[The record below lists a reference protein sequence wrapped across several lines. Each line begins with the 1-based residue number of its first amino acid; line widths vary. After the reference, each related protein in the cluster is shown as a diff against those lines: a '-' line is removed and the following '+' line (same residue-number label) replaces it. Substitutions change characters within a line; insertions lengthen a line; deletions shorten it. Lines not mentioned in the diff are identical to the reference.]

1 MKKPVLTVLLIA
13 ICIFAFAA
21 CDNAGGDVIETTS
34 APHVCSF
41 GEWTEVSAATCTEAG
56 LRERAC
62 ACGEKQT
69 ETLAATGHTEAVIEA
84 VEPTCTASGLTE
96 SKYCSVCDQILVE
109 PEFIEPLGHDIEDG
123 GFCSV
128 CDKPVAPSTCIE
140 YEISEDK
147 SYVTVTGYTGEANR
161 VFIGDE
167 YEGVPVT
174 KIADRA
180 FAGAGL
186 VDVVIPE
193 SVIFVGRDAF
203 TDCFELFENVDGV
216 IYVDAI
222 VISCKEEITETEL
235 KEGTRVIADYAF
247 INCRN
252 LKKAILPDSVK
263 TIGNYAFENCN
274 GLEAVITGE
283 ASELSFIGEYC
294 FRYCFSFTA
303 FNIPDSVTVIG
314 AGAFYCCQKLADISI
329 PEGLT
334 VVAPYTFY
342 ECYALTS
349 LVIPEGVTSIGD
361 GAFNSCKHLET
372 VNVADSVKEIGGGA
386 FSTGNVDI
394 SALRSVTFGENSRL
408 TSIGYGAFD
417 GCYALESIVIP
428 KGVTSLDSDV
438 FNGCTG
444 LRSVTFLSNSTITS
458 IGDRAFYFCQSL
470 ETIDIPLSVTSIGEE
485 AFYACDLI
493 ERIVIPESVTSIGK
507 YAFGST
513 YGSEKALCSVTF
525 GENSQLTS
533 IGEGAFFMCKNLN
546 SIVIPESVEVIGET
560 AFNACTSLESVVIP
574 GGVSTIG
581 RGAFWYC
588 TALKNVT
595 ILDGVT
601 VIGESSFYD
610 CPELE
615 SVSIPVSV
623 VTIETFAF
631 DACNKL
637 ETIIYGGTMAQ
648 WNEIDIKEAEYTFVS
663 EYTVL
668 CKDGSIVK

>member
-1 MKKPVLTVLLIA
+1 MKKLVLTVLVIV
-13 ICIFAFAA
+13 ICIFALAA
-21 CDNAGGDVIETTS
+21 CDNGGTPEVTTE

-41 GEWTEVSAATCTEAG
+41 GEWTEVNAATCTETG
-56 LRERAC
+56 MRERVC

-69 ETLAATGHTEAVIEA
+69 ETLAATGHTEAVLEA
-84 VEPTCTASGLTE
+84 VDPTCDTTGLTE

-109 PEFIEPLGHDIEDG
+109 AEIIEALGHDIEDG

-128 CDKPVAPSTCIE
+128 CDKPVAPSMCIE

-147 SYVTVTGYTGEANR
+147 TYVTVTGYTGEANR

-167 YEGVPVT
+167 YEGIPVT

-180 FAGAGL
+180 FSGAGL
-186 VDVVIPE
+186 VDIVIPE
-193 SVIFVGRDAF
+193 SIIFVGRDVF
-203 TDCFELFENVDGV
+203 TDCFGLFENVDGV

-222 VISCKEEITETEL
+222 VIGCKEEITETEL

-283 ASELSFIGEYC
+283 ESELSFIGEYC
-294 FRYCFSFTA
+294 FRYCFSFAA

-314 AGAFYCCQKLADISI
+314 EGAFYCCQKLADISF

-394 SALRSVTFGENSRL
+394 SALRSVTFGENSQL

-428 KGVTSLDSDV
+428 KGVTSLGSDV

-458 IGDRAFYFCQSL
+458 IGDRAFYFCQRL

-493 ERIVIPESVTSIGK
+493 ESIVIPASVTSIGK

-525 GENSQLTS
+525 GENSKLES
-533 IGEGAFFMCKNLN
+533 IGEGAFFMCQRIKN
-546 SIVIPESVEVIGET
+546 ITIPESVEVIGET

-581 RGAFWYC
+581 RGVFWYC

-623 VTIETFAF
+623 VTIEAFAF

-637 ETIIYGGTMAQ
+637 ETIIYGGTVEQ
-648 WNEIDIKEAEYTFVS
+648 WNAISFADPEYTFSGSFTVS
-663 EYTVL
+663 CT
-668 CKDGSIVK
+668 DGIIE